1 MTHKLYRDKDLA
13 GYEIVKLDLDQDMI
27 VWLEDRATE
36 KGVTVD
42 EIVEEILN
50 EAIRDWEVD
59 DSLE

>member
-1 MTHKLYRDKDLA
+1 MTHQLYRDKDLE
-13 GYEIVKLDLDQDMI
+13 GYEIVELDLDQEMI

-42 EIVEEILN
+42 EIVEEILS